1 MKILIIYSTFMLF
14 QTKKAKKTKII
25 TETIKN
31 MFLCH
36 LKLNKN
42 I

>member
-14 QTKKAKKTKII
+14 QTKKTKII